1 MRGGREGQ
9 PLGNLWGDRGT
20 TSGQPPGNPRDN
32 PRDNYGTSAGQLLL
46 PFSIF
51 SGWVTDSPGPAAV
64 PLWGSCVAKLGVAP
78 FSSLRHPDFCYSGE
92 KG

>member
-1 MRGGREGQ
+1 MATF
-9 PLGNLWGDRGT
+9 GT
-20 TSGQPPGNPRDN
+20 TAGQPRDN
-32 PRDNYGTSAGQLLL
+32 RQATRGATNGTTTGQARDNRCFS
-46 PFSIF
+46 FSIL